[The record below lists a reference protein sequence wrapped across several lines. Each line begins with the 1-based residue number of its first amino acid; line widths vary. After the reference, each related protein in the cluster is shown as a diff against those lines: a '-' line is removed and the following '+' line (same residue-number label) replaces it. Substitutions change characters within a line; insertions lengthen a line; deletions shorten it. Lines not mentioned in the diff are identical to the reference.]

1 MKTPGDMI
9 KSRMDLYGMTK
20 YKLAKVANVSP
31 TAIGELIKGDRS
43 VTAYMAVRLNGALD
57 ISPTDL
63 MAAQAAIDIE
73 EAMKQYK
80 EKTA

>member
-9 KSRMDLYGMTK
+9 QSRMKQYSMTN
-20 YKLAKVANVSP
+20 YKLAKLAGVSP
-31 TAIGELIKGDRS
+31 TAIGELISGKRG

-57 ISPTDL
+57 ISPAEL

-73 EAMKQYK
+73 DAMKQYK
-80 EKTA
+80 EESA